1 MQAVAG
7 IPETGVCDSVTW
19 DALLG
24 EEALQQAI
32 QEACSPGKLC
42 QHATLSST
50 QHGSPLIVAAV
61 LCSSGLLLDWE
72 RHAPCQAVLCRR
84 SHVVL
89 AWDRYVILRTRSAF
103 GCAR

>member
-32 QEACSPGKLC
+32 QEAARLVSLPACHPLLYCST
-42 QHATLSST
+42 AFLS
-50 QHGSPLIVAAV
+50 
-61 LCSSGLLLDWE
+61 
-72 RHAPCQAVLCRR
+72 
-84 SHVVL
+84 
-89 AWDRYVILRTRSAF
+89 
-103 GCAR
+103 